1 MRAGPPNL
9 SLWAPRGAVQATSLA
24 ARTWWPSQTASI
36 TTGSAVEP
44 LIALCQG
51 VDAKRAAS
59 RSLLRDAGRVGAEVT
74 QGRKAVPL
82 GFDHGG
88 PAVAGSVRCAGG
100 PPHFG
105 LEILIAGLG
114 PRELCPHLLHHG
126 RAGTSAHSEGD
137 RDAFD
142 VRVGLGRSQRS
153 S

>member
-82 GFDHGG
+82 GFDRGG

-105 LEILIAGLG
+105 LEILIAGLA
-114 PRELCPHLLHHG
+114 
-126 RAGTSAHSEGD
+126 RASC
-137 RDAFD
+137 
-142 VRVGLGRSQRS
+142 VRTLSLIHI
-153 S
+153 